1 MKKKIFSILLGIC
14 LVFSGLM
21 SFSGCSIYTK
31 DNEKVNAEVMMRIG
45 NTNVTKNDLYSA
57 FYTYYQNNSTYFAY
71 YSSDLIEESFYTW
84 FTVKTL
90 VSELSVKALEDD
102 TIYYTN
108 EDADEVWG
116 YVEDYFY
123 SQVSSYEKTLYDD
136 EKDYPEWLQSDDD
149 EDEEESKFESYVSS
163 SHEVKETLKKDRKA
177 DKTTKLTDEEVY
189 GKVSALL
196 ANLFK
201 YQIGDDE
208 TKRDMGEK
216 GTEVY
221 KKREQAYGKYKEALR
236 LNAKASGNKA
246 TESDLI
252 KAEVLRIYNAYYES
266 QISVIF
272 QNYYMQEYL
281 LNEDKTSLGD
291 RAIVSKFLDEYYK
304 EQQVNSVYDE
314 YVEVMEDDEGASLVL
329 YHYNGATYYFSV
341 QHILIA
347 FDEELSAGVQALPFY
362 SSDDSIRGTEEDE
375 IFVAARQ
382 EFANDNLDGILVEI
396 DKTREK
402 NTLKTVCNYY
412 YYDEGRKDLYD
423 ATVDGSTAKIY
434 NGYVQLT
441 TRNDVTGE
449 YEWHAYTSSD
459 GSEISDDDGVKASGF
474 GVKKMANLEDVKEAI
489 QVNYNTWKGYALEV
503 YNGTKTID
511 EICTAN
517 DGELEDLRYVLEVA
531 KNYKDC
537 GLSENELKV
546 KIGSLVFIE
555 LEWLYSG
562 DSLGNEMSNKIG
574 YIVHSELDED
584 LSWVTP
590 FADGA
595 RELLN
600 YMNSDDFSLGR
611 TEDEQADYKAT
622 YTNGYVT
629 NYGYHLIKIENV
641 YTGENSSIVDLSSI
655 TDKFSL
661 EENSNYVK
669 SVAKLLKKTYV
680 CSSSNETLYDH
691 FYDEVYNS
699 LVGTSSSS
707 GTYFLKLEYEW
718 LSNYNKAGNIE
729 ILKTLSYDEL
739 LDSIS

>member
-1 MKKKIFSILLGIC
+1 
-14 LVFSGLM
+14 M

-31 DNEKVNAEVMMRIG
+31 DSEKVNAEVMMRIG

-57 FYTYYQNNSTYFAY
+57 FYTYYQNNGTYFAY
-71 YSSDLIEESFYTW
+71 YSSELIEESFYTW

-90 VSELSVKALEDD
+90 VSELSVKALEDG

-108 EDADEVWG
+108 EDADTVWG

-136 EKDYPEWLQSDDD
+136 EDDYPEWLQSDDD
-149 EDEEESKFESYVSS
+149 EDEEETKFESYVSAS
-163 SHEVKETLKKDRKA
+163 QEVKETLKKNRKA
-177 DKTTKLTDEEVY
+177 DKTTKLTDAEVY
-189 GKVSALL
+189 DKVSALL

-236 LNAKASGNKA
+236 LNAKASGNNA

-291 RAIVSKFLDEYYK
+291 KAIVAKFLDEYYK

-347 FDEELSAGVQALPFY
+347 FDDELSAGVQELPFY
-362 SSDDSIRGTEEDE
+362 TSDDSIRETEDDK
-375 IFVAARQ
+375 IFVQARQ
-382 EFANDNLDGILVEI
+382 EFADENYKGILVEI
-396 DKTREK
+396 DEAREK

-423 ATVDGSTAKIY
+423 VTADGSTAKIY

-441 TRNDVTGE
+441 TRDTNGDYV
-449 YEWHAYTSSD
+449 WNAYTSSD
-459 GSEISDDDGVKASGF
+459 GTTISTAAGAEDNAV
-474 GVKKMANLEDVKEAI
+474 GVKKMANLDDVKEAI
-489 QVNYNTWKGYALEV
+489 QVNYKAWKDYALDV
-503 YNGTKTID
+503 FNGAKTID

-537 GLSENELKV
+537 GLSKDELKS

-595 RELLN
+595 RTILKE
-600 YMNSDDFSLGR
+600 MSSSDFANSISD
-611 TEDEQADYKAT
+611 EDEKVDYKAT
-622 YTNGYVT
+622 YTGTYVT
-629 NYGYHLIKIENV
+629 NYGYHIIKIENV
-641 YTGENSSIVDLSSI
+641 YGGDNPSIVDLSSI
-655 TDKFSL
+655 ADKFSL

-669 SVAKLLKKTYV
+669 SVANILKKTYV
-680 CSSSNETLYDH
+680 CASSNETLYDH

-729 ILKTLSYDEL
+729 IIKTLSYDEL
-739 LDSIS
+739 VDSIS